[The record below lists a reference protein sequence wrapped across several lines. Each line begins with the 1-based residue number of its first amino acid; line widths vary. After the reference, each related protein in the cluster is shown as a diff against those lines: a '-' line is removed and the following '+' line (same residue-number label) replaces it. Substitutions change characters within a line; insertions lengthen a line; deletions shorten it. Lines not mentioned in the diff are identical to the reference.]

1 MFKDLSHEIQ
11 AIVELILFADK
22 LLTYRLFGKMYYSE
36 DVPQKQLW
44 SIASNHWCVKLGPQ
58 ATAFGLGA

>member
-1 MFKDLSHEIQ
+1 MFKDLPHEIQ

-36 DVPQKQLW
+36 DMP
-44 SIASNHWCVKLGPQ
+44 
-58 ATAFGLGA
+58 